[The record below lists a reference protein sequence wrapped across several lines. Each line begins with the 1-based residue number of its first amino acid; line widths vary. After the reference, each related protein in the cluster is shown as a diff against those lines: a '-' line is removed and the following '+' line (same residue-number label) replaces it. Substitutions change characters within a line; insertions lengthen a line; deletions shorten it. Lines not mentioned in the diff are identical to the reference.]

1 MIPMVK
7 GPSVEAKTPSNGGQ
21 WIGAWSASQ
30 VAAWETVDW
39 DGGTSRKGFDNQTL
53 RMIVHP
59 NESGSAVRIRLSN
72 EFGIKPLTFDKV
84 TIADTQEGAEVVAG
98 SVKSLTFNNNESV
111 TIPKGEV
118 VYSDP
123 IPFEV
128 TDGTDLTISV
138 YVPSESGPTT
148 WHNTSNQTTYI
159 SAEGDFTNEETGDAF
174 TQSFDAWFWLS
185 GVDVMTHSNKKS
197 RVIVALGDSITDGY
211 LSTLNENCRWTD
223 VFNDRLDREI
233 KNQTFSVLNQG
244 ISGNR
249 ILTDSPIFGE
259 KALSRLERDV
269 FSQTGVT
276 DIILLEGINDI
287 GHEPNVYDANEII
300 AGMKEI
306 AEEAH
311 ERGIRIYAGTLT
323 PFNGYDDGN
332 YFSPEGEQT
341 RQEVNQW
348 IRNNDVFD
356 GIIDFDSVLR
366 DPSNPEKLLPA
377 YDSGDHLH
385 PNDLGLQVMAE
396 SIDLS
401 IFKTPLSRK

>member
-1 MIPMVK
+1 M
-7 GPSVEAKTPSNGGQ
+7 
-21 WIGAWSASQ
+21 
-30 VAAWETVDW
+30 
-39 DGGTSRKGFDNQTL
+39 
-53 RMIVHP
+53 
-59 NESGSAVRIRLSN
+59 
-72 EFGIKPLTFDKV
+72 
-84 TIADTQEGAEVVAG
+84 
-98 SVKSLTFNNNESV
+98 
-111 TIPKGEV
+111 

-123 IPFEV
+123 VPFDV
-128 TDGTDLTISV
+128 KDGSDLTISV
-138 YVPSESGPTT
+138 YVPGESGPTT

-159 SAEGDFTNEETGDAF
+159 SAQGDFTSEVTGDAF

-185 GVDVMTHSNKKS
+185 GVDVMTQSNKKS

-211 LSTLNENCRWTD
+211 LSTLNDNRRWTD

-244 ISGNR
+244 ISGNW

-287 GHEPNVYDANEII
+287 GHQPHVYDANEII
-300 AGMKEI
+300 VGMKEI
-306 AEEAH
+306 AEQAH

-341 RQEVNQW
+341 RQEVNHW

-356 GIIDFDSVLR
+356 GIIDFDSVLA
-366 DPSNPEKLLPA
+366 DPSNREKLLPA

-401 IFKTPLSRK
+401 IFERPLSRK